1 MYLSNIEIVL
11 NAVEKNPATQVI
23 HLDRTDYVIY
33 QKNLD
38 ASSRAKLEDSL
49 ESLIDAHGPI
59 TVIEAYND

>member
-38 ASSRAKLEDSL
+38 ASSRAKLKDSL

-59 TVIEAYND
+59 TIIEAYND

>member
-33 QKNLD
+33 QKKFRCIKQSKIKRFFRIFNRCTW
-38 ASSRAKLEDSL
+38 S
-49 ESLIDAHGPI
+49 
-59 TVIEAYND
+59 YNSNRSV